1 VALGALA
8 FLPLLGNGFYKDD
21 FTWISRA
28 IDTLDGPRYLL
39 RFDEHPNFRPL
50 VSLTFLANLVFSG
63 LNPVGYSLFN
73 IAVHLANVALVV
85 RLVERVTGGRR
96 DVALAAGALF
106 AVTLGN
112 FGSAVVW
119 ICGRTGVLADFL
131 GLAALATHGAWLERG
146 RGRDLASSLACFLL
160 ALLCKESAVVLLP
173 LMLLAAWAEGR
184 PLRELLGARSLAR
197 HLPFAAVLTGY
208 LLLTLAQFRSG
219 SLLLQDE
226 YALGPHGLTNL
237 AEYLVRMIL
246 PLNATSLMVPV
257 PAGVRAAL
265 KLVVPALMVLVPAA
279 WAAVYA
285 WRRERW
291 VRFGIL
297 WMVLNLLPF
306 VWFTFRTDTRYLYG
320 PSVGY
325 VLLVAGGI
333 AAWRRR
339 AVGSGGVARR
349 ARWVPRLA
357 LVLLVAA
364 GIGMLESVILR
375 FRANEAAQDPRL
387 MRDLVEKFEARAHR
401 TR

>member
-1 VALGALA
+1 
-8 FLPLLGNGFYKDD
+8 
-21 FTWISRA
+21 
-28 IDTLDGPRYLL
+28 
-39 RFDEHPNFRPL
+39 
-50 VSLTFLANLVFSG
+50 
-63 LNPVGYSLFN
+63 
-73 IAVHLANVALVV
+73 
-85 RLVERVTGGRR
+85 
-96 DVALAAGALF
+96 
-106 AVTLGN
+106 
-112 FGSAVVW
+112 
-119 ICGRTGVLADFL
+119 
-131 GLAALATHGAWLERG
+131 
-146 RGRDLASSLACFLL
+146 
-160 ALLCKESAVVLLP
+160 
-173 LMLLAAWAEGR
+173 
-184 PLRELLGARSLAR
+184 
-197 HLPFAAVLTGY
+197 VLTGY

-226 YALGPHGLTNL
+226 YALGAHGLANL